1 MTRRRRALTN
11 EEAAG
16 GCWQDAVW
24 PGCKVASA
32 VPKVLAAN
40 FVCDP
45 VLFFPAFYTLKEMAD
60 PAVPILQSLSNP
72 LHTTQVR
79 SRYRRRLRAIPR
91 TRSEALAYLR
101 GFR

>member
-1 MTRRRRALTN
+1 M
-11 EEAAG
+11 
-16 GCWQDAVW
+16 W

-60 PAVPILQSLSNP
+60 PAVPILQSLSDP

-79 SRYRRRLRAIPR
+79 SPCCRRPRARPR
-91 TRSEALAYLR
+91 RSEALA
-101 GFR
+101 